1 MKRLM
6 NHVPLVLGCL
16 GTLLVTPVLV
26 SAQEHPAVNSAPKL
40 HRIEQKLKAP
50 ERATLKPA
58 PVPPPAAAAG
68 STPALA
74 AAASQNETV
83 TFQGWSVS
91 CTPLGAAG
99 QSRTCLAKTA
109 VIKSKEDPRPIVFMN
124 IVKAD
129 GKSTLVIQTPTGIDL
144 APGVMLKIGDAA
156 PRHLN
161 YVSCEPALC
170 SAAVPMDEALTR
182 EVAESPIASA
192 SWVGLG
198 IGEVRVEYPLQESRN
213 TISYLASR

>member
-1 MKRLM
+1 MKRSI
-6 NHVPLVLGCL
+6 NYTPLVVGFLGAF
-16 GTLLVTPVLV
+16 LLAPAYV
-26 SAQEHPAVNSAPKL
+26 SAQEQLSGNPAPKL
-40 HRIEQKLKAP
+40 HRTEQKPRAP

-58 PVPPPAAAAG
+58 A
-68 STPALA
+68 TPAPTA
-74 AAASQNETV
+74 AAASTPASAAAAPKNETAN
-83 TFQGWSVS
+83 FQGWSVA
-91 CTPLGAAG
+91 CTPPGSAG
-99 QSRTCLAKTA
+99 QPRTCMAKTT

-170 SAAVPMDEALTR
+170 SAALPMDEALTR
-182 EVAESPIASA
+182 EVADSSKASA

-198 IGEVRVEYPLQESRN
+198 VGEVRVEYPLQESRN
-213 TISYLASR
+213 TIAYLASR

>member
-1 MKRLM
+1 MKRFF
-6 NHVPLVLGCL
+6 NRVPLALGCL
-16 GTLLVTPVLV
+16 GTFLGAPVLV

-40 HRIEQKLKAP
+40 HRTEQKPKAP

-58 PVPPPAAAAG
+58 PAPAPTAAAA
-68 STPALA
+68 PAPA
-74 AAASQNETV
+74 PAPAASKNETA

-91 CTPLGAAG
+91 CTPLGATG
-99 QSRTCLAKTA
+99 QSRTCMAKTT

-124 IVKAD
+124 IVKAE

-182 EVAESPIASA
+182 EVAESPKASA

-198 IGEVRVEYPLQESRN
+198 VGEVRVEYPLQESRN
-213 TISYLASR
+213 TIAYLASR